1 MMEVSI
7 GIFHPMMEQKT
18 AMPSL
23 YDHESA
29 NAPFYVPALDVV
41 AFNVTLI
48 NDDAATRENLGSA
61 DLD

>member
-1 MMEVSI
+1 MMEVSP
-7 GIFHPMMEQKT
+7 GIFHPTMEQKT
-18 AMPSL
+18 MMPPL
-23 YDHESA
+23 YDHEST
-29 NAPFYVPALDVV
+29 NAPFNVPALDVV